1 MKVKYIKTSRIKPIP
16 NNNSS
21 DIISGNFIN
30 GCLGG
35 CWKSYC
41 VEEGSLISTKYG
53 LVPVEKI
60 QNGDLVQSYNSLK
73 EQVELKKAYRK
84 IHRQSYSWI
93 EIEVAGQ
100 VIVVTP
106 EHPFYIVGKGWVEAQ
121 YLTVDDEVL
130 YDDDHI
136 TE

>member
-1 MKVKYIKTSRIKPIP
+1 MKEDYYDILGVSKGA
-16 NNNSS
+16 S
-21 DIISGNFIN
+21 DSEI
-30 GCLGG
+30 
-35 CWKSYC
+35 
-41 VEEGSLISTKYG
+41 
-53 LVPVEKI
+53 
-60 QNGDLVQSYNSLK
+60 
-73 EQVELKKAYRK
+73 KKAYRK